1 LKKEHVARHFDSL
14 AEERDDWKRKNR
26 YYYSSLEDLCA
37 SIIPEGRSVLEI
49 GCGTGDLLAAVKPSQ
64 GVGIDLSQRM
74 VEVAR
79 RKYPQYTFIRGDAE
93 QLSLSEKFD
102 YVIISDLLGYLQD
115 VWLAFQEL
123 RKVCH
128 PETRIVITIYNF
140 IWQPVMQMAE
150 TLRLR
155 MSQPGDENW
164 LSLADV
170 ENLLFL
176 TDFQVEA
183 SGSSLLLPKKVPF
196 ISKCAN
202 GYLSKLSVFQ
212 GLCLIQ
218 HVVARPAMQIHDHK
232 ELSCSVIIPCR
243 NEVGNIEGCIE
254 RTPDMG
260 KRTEIIFVDG
270 NSTDGTKEK
279 IEEMIEKYRGE
290 KDIKLILQVPPSD
303 DGVDNAALQRHSPA
317 EMLPL
322 GKGDAVRKGFDAASG
337 DVLMIL
343 DADLTVPPEDLPKFY
358 LPLAQGKADFINGSR
373 LVYPLE
379 GEAMRS
385 ANLFGN
391 KVFSL
396 IFTWLL
402 DQRIKDTLCG
412 TKVLL
417 KKDYEKIK
425 RGRSYFGDFDP
436 FGDFDLLFGAARLGL
451 KIVEVPVRY
460 RRRTAGE
467 SKVRVIKHGWLL
479 ARMSLIGFHKLKLM
493 GWMQKLKGL
502 LGNQP

>member
-1 LKKEHVARHFDSL
+1 LKKELVARHLDFL
-14 AEERDDWKRKNR
+14 AEERDNWKRKNW
-26 YYYSSLEDLCA
+26 YYYAALEDLCA
-37 SIIPEGRSVLEI
+37 SIIPEGKSVLEI
-49 GCGTGDLLAAVKPSQ
+49 GCGTGDLLAAVKPSR
-64 GVGIDLSQRM
+64 GVGIDLSQGM

-79 RKYPQYTFIRGDAE
+79 RKYPQYNFRQGDVE

-102 YVIISDLLGYLQD
+102 YVIMSDLLSYLED

-123 RKVCH
+123 KKVCH
-128 PETRIVITIYNF
+128 PGTRIVITTYNF
-140 IWQPVMQMAE
+140 IWQPVMKMAE
-150 TLRLR
+150 ALGLR
-155 MSQPGDENW
+155 MPQPGDENW

-170 ENLLFL
+170 ENLLYL
-176 TDFQVEA
+176 TDFQVET

-196 ISKCAN
+196 ISQWAN
-202 GYLSKLSVFQ
+202 EKLAKHPFFQ
-212 GLCLIQ
+212 RLCLIQ
-218 HVVARPAMQIHDHK
+218 HVVARPAVQSHDDK

-243 NEVGNIEGCIE
+243 NEVDNIEGCVE

-260 KRTEIIFVDG
+260 EHTEIVFVDG
-270 NSTDGTKEK
+270 NSTDGTREK
-279 IEEMIEKYRGE
+279 IEEIIETHKEE

-303 DGVDNAALQRHSPA
+303 DGIDTTALQSHSPA

-358 LPLAQGKADFINGSR
+358 LPLAQGKAEFINGSR

-385 ANLFGN
+385 MNLFGN

-402 DQRIKDTLCG
+402 GQRIKDTLCG

-425 RGRSYFGDFDP
+425 MGRSYFGDFDP

-451 KIVEVPVRY
+451 KIVDVPVRY

-479 ARMSLIGFHKLKLM
+479 VRMSLIGFHKFKLM
-493 GWMQKLKGL
+493 GWMRKLKSL
-502 LGNQP
+502 LGIGL